1 MVSDPSRFPAE
12 ILALIAMLADAND
25 LLIFRLVC
33 KSFHDAAIKWFGQA
47 FFTERIHVVSPTSM
61 TELVLMSDNPKVG
74 PYIRQLGF
82 NSILLPL
89 PSFIRAHETGLSGKA
104 LVSRA
109 ATRHD
114 QFVCLES
121 GVFEQQL
128 MIMLHNL
135 KGWGGHPIRVHVY
148 CNRGP
153 YHGWGWQ
160 SLLPRHDPTPR
171 IVLRTSPPLLDRGA
185 MHEITAAFTHALH
198 LTNYPMS
205 GMVLD
210 FNHKCGGPTSIIHY
224 FTELPEETY
233 SSAQISGG
241 DLLCRRFAAGFNGH
255 QGGRHDMLHYMPET
269 KRLEVCSGVTSGIIN
284 DFQAFTSWLP
294 RNSVTTL
301 TLRDIAT
308 YWQGK
313 LDTFLAYNRLLK
325 HFELHSCQFWGLE
338 WSEIFTK
345 LLKDANN
352 DDPLPAL

>member
-1 MVSDPSRFPAE
+1 
-12 ILALIAMLADAND
+12 
-25 LLIFRLVC
+25 
-33 KSFHDAAIKWFGQA
+33 
-47 FFTERIHVVSPTSM
+47 
-61 TELVLMSDNPKVG
+61 
-74 PYIRQLGF
+74 
-82 NSILLPL
+82 
-89 PSFIRAHETGLSGKA
+89 
-104 LVSRA
+104 
-109 ATRHD
+109 
-114 QFVCLES
+114 
-121 GVFEQQL
+121 
-128 MIMLHNL
+128 MIMLHNF

-210 FNHKCGGPTSIIHY
+210 FNHKCGGPRSIIHY
-224 FTELPEETY
+224 LTELPEETY
-233 SSAQISGG
+233 SSAQTSGA

-255 QGGRHDMLHYMPET
+255 QRGRHDMLHYVPET
-269 KRLEVCSGVTSGIIN
+269 KRLEVRSGVTSGIIN

-301 TLRDIAT
+301 ILRDITT
-308 YWQGK
+308 YWEGK
-313 LDTFLAYNRLLK
+313 RDTFLAHNRLLK

-352 DDPLPAL
+352 DDPLPALDYCCFTDLRLQEPEICTRINELVKACKERHEYYGHDEIKQGLELLSARFETLEATDSSSDDDSDLAEDDLH